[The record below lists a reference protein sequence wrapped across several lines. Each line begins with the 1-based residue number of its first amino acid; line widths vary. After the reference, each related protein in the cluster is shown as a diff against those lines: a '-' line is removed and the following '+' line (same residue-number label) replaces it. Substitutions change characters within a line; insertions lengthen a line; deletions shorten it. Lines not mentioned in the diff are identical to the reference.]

1 MVNRVWQGWKTTR
14 STQSAPKVD
23 MIKHLADIDDML
35 SQTVNVFI
43 LNTPDKKGPALNRE
57 LLRAADQNARAQFL
71 V

>member
-1 MVNRVWQGWKTTR
+1 
-14 STQSAPKVD
+14 